1 MDTYKLKHQSRGGKN
16 RKANLGVV
24 NLWWRELQANLHLQA
39 NHQGPLLHISGSSMA
54 LSPNWIISQSTQPRT
69 RSEEATEED
78 PQRGEGKRNTVA
90 WGLLVPRQQQERV
103 SHEMGLSALQKKKK
117 WASLVVRQ
125 PGLVIH
131 PTSWT
136 LCVFYFFIFWA
147 WTLLWLWTTGVITN
161 RVVVFLWDRWI
172 GREGGGEWRRGWCS
186 FFMKQKR
193 MMLWR
198 VTSKKIPKSVWGIC
212 RDLLESTNRDA
223 SCSSSP
229 PAPLQ
234 LIVVVTKNT
243 ATREQ
248 QMVAQACCLDPM
260 LTSCTLLPGCKKI
273 KPHMHQARNVTDRRD
288 QQAMNTI
295 MHAEDQRNR
304 RSEEILTWL
313 DLSRQNHA

>member
-147 WTLLWLWTTGVITN
+147 WTLLWLRTTWVITN
-161 RVVVFLWDRWI
+161 RVVVVLWDRWI
-172 GREGGGEWRRGWCS
+172 GRKEGGEWRRGWC
-186 FFMKQKR
+186 FFFKWNRRGWCYEESPRRRSQR
-193 MMLWR
+193 VSEGSVGTCWSPRTEMLPAR
-198 VTSKKIPKSVWGIC
+198 PA
-212 RDLLESTNRDA
+212 LLLL
-223 SCSSSP
+223 CSSSSSSP
-229 PAPLQ
+229 TTRQQGSSKWWPRPAAWIPCSL
-234 LIVVVTKNT
+234 LARCYLT
-243 ATREQ
+243 ANKLNHT
-248 QMVAQACCLDPM
+248 C
-260 LTSCTLLPGCKKI
+260 I
-273 KPHMHQARNVTDRRD
+273 KPG
-288 QQAMNTI
+288 
-295 MHAEDQRNR
+295 
-304 RSEEILTWL
+304 TWL
-313 DLSRQNHA
+313 TEGISKRWTQ